1 MGLRCIVVA
10 FMIGIINYDSGNLR
24 SVSKAF
30 EKVGAEV
37 RLVED
42 AHGLNSLDAVVLP
55 GVGSFGDSVRGL
67 QERGLWVP
75 LKTWISEGN
84 PFFGI
89 CLGYQLLFESSEE
102 SPGVDGFGIYPGKV
116 VHFEKK
122 PERKIPQMGWNTI
135 SRVDADSAHW
145 NGLPDEAYFF
155 FVHSYFPVPADDSI
169 IASRCDYDGENF
181 AASIASGRLVATQ
194 FHPEKSQGN
203 GLRLIENFV
212 TTL

>member
-1 MGLRCIVVA
+1 
-10 FMIGIINYDSGNLR
+10 MIGIINYDSGNLR

-30 EKVGAEV
+30 EKVGAQV

-42 AHGLNSLDAVVLP
+42 SHGMEGLNAIVLP

-67 QERGLWVP
+67 QDRGLWEP
-75 LKTWISEGN
+75 LKNWISEGK

-102 SPGVDGFGIYPGKV
+102 SPGVDGFGIFPGKV
-116 VHFEKK
+116 VHFKK
-122 PERKIPQMGWNTI
+122 QAGRKIPQMGWNTI
-135 SRVDADSAHW
+135 DRVDADSAQW
-145 NGLPDEAYFF
+145 TGLPEEAYFF
-155 FVHSYFPVPADDSI
+155 FVHSYFPEPASASI

-181 AASIASGRLVATQ
+181 AASIESGRLVATQ
-194 FHPEKSQGN
+194 FHPEKSQAN

-212 TTL
+212 NAL